1 MQDSARTK
9 LWDYVVDLILLHIF
23 FLSYWSKP
31 QNIKKENHDQNYL
44 SATHDPAGQMCEA
57 QRAQSC
63 GTAPGPSR
71 PFQLAFCGSLVG
83 QPLPNAHTHKHTHT
97 YTHTHI
103 HTHVYTN
110 IDTNTQ
116 LHAQKHDCTRRIIHT
131 HTPTSLCADEWIYSL
146 HLDPPM
152 THQPFF
158 EEHKQPQWWPSNY
171 SMPPPYHC
179 MPLQYQSMKKHEGSR
194 AKQVVQSHSQ
204 HPLL

>member
-1 MQDSARTK
+1 MQGSARTK
-9 LWDYVVDLILLHIF
+9 FWDYVVDLILFHIC

-31 QNIKKENHDQNYL
+31 QNIKKENHDQSYL
-44 SATHDPAGQMCEA
+44 SAGQMCEA
-57 QRAQSC
+57 LRAQSC

-71 PFQLAFCGSLVG
+71 PFQLAFCGSFLG
-83 QPLPNAHTHKHTHT
+83 QPLPNTHTHTLTQIQIQTHTHTRIHKYRCKHTTTRTKTRLHTPNHTHT
-97 YTHTHI
+97 YTHKR
-103 HTHVYTN
+103 V
-110 IDTNTQ
+110 
-116 LHAQKHDCTRRIIHT
+116 CT
-131 HTPTSLCADEWIYSL
+131 LDEWIYSL

-158 EEHKQPQWWPSNY
+158 EEHKQPQQWWPSNY